1 MRLSRQ
7 DKKFGRKGLVML
19 FILSLSTASCAEKM
33 DGKGD
38 ASQFAKLVNKE
49 QYKEVAAP
57 MAVPVFKWDF
67 GNQDVRSYTYAQEVR
82 AKTDMGSF
90 PGDKS
95 DGMDQ
100 EEMSTRGALLI
111 KSQGNGTAELV
122 LKDMKMS
129 AKMNAGRDK
138 KPKAMEQTMPPSVFQ
153 GMKEDGSSSL
163 GNSSQDMLL
172 KMLFP
177 LPAKSMK
184 VGESVDVPMQMPFNA
199 MGSVLQVTGR
209 SRITLARYVKIG
221 KRTCAQLNVD
231 TDVSE
236 LKVPAELKGEY
247 KCSSKGTAVFY
258 FDVVNRYFVSGII
271 ADLMQFS
278 IDAPSPK
285 MMIPGEKTT
294 DVPERTKMSMIS
306 DNLIRVELM
315 E

>member
-7 DKKFGRKGLVML
+7 DKKFGKKGLVML
-19 FILSLSTASCAEKM
+19 FILSLSTVSCAEKT
-33 DGKGD
+33 DSKGD
-38 ASQFAKLVNKE
+38 ASQFANLVNKE

-57 MAVPVFKWDF
+57 TAVPVFRWNF

-95 DGMDQ
+95 DDMDHV
-100 EEMSTRGALLI
+100 EMSTKGTLLI
-111 KSQGNGTAELV
+111 KSQGDGTAELV

-129 AKMNAGRDK
+129 MKMNTSGDK
-138 KPKAMEQTMPPSVFQ
+138 KPKTMEQTMPPFVVQ
-153 GMKEDGSSSL
+153 GMKEDGSGSF

-172 KMLFP
+172 KMFFP

-209 SRITLARYVKIG
+209 SRIKLVRYVRIG
-221 KRTCAQLNVD
+221 KHTCAQLNVD

-236 LKVPAELKGEY
+236 LKIPTELKGEY
-247 KCSSKGTAVFY
+247 KCSTKGTAVFY
-258 FDVVNRYFVSGII
+258 FDVANRCFVSGII

-285 MMIPGEKTT
+285 MKIPGEKAP
-294 DVPERTKMSMIS
+294 DKSERTKMSMIS
-306 DNLIRVELM
+306 DNLIRVELL

>member
-1 MRLSRQ
+1 
-7 DKKFGRKGLVML
+7 
-19 FILSLSTASCAEKM
+19 
-33 DGKGD
+33 
-38 ASQFAKLVNKE
+38 
-49 QYKEVAAP
+49 
-57 MAVPVFKWDF
+57 
-67 GNQDVRSYTYAQEVR
+67 VRSYTYAQEVR

-258 FDVVNRYFVSGII
+258 FGVVNRYFVSGII